1 MPSNRR
7 PRGHFPPFL
16 LTILC
21 AGLLA
26 PLTTVTAPA
35 LAAPKPQVSV
45 QGGAQRGTNDSE
57 IGIWANSPQ
66 TEVAVRNPAAGFL
79 RTTVR
84 WRNVPRGAF
93 LVSPEGVA
101 DAPSREGTTLSSR
114 VLVPGNSEARW
125 KLDPNLKD
133 DYTFVVS
140 GGEIKALELAK
151 RAGSVDFGI
160 HLGNALKP
168 LDKTLSGLAQF
179 PFPTYVVP
187 GNRDRVQDYVARTGE
202 VRREFAIGR
211 DRFLILDNA
220 EDAKFSGAQRAW
232 AAERLKAYRAEGAR
246 RIFVFMHW
254 PLVDPRKGKNAAMYD
269 RKEIRSLQSLFNEH
283 KVDAV
288 FASHIPVANISQRQG
303 VDYYIA
309 GPGHAM
315 VVQSQGPALSIRAL
329 P

>member
-1 MPSNRR
+1 MPSIRR
-7 PRGHFPPFL
+7 PRGRSPRLVCTL
-16 LTILC
+16 LCT
-21 AGLLA
+21 GLIA
-26 PLTTVTAPA
+26 PLVAWTSPA
-35 LAAPKPQVSV
+35 LAAPRPQVSV
-45 QGGAQRGTNDSE
+45 RDGAQRGTSDQE

-66 TEVAVRNPAAGFL
+66 TEVSVRNPAGGFL
-79 RTTVR
+79 RATVR
-84 WRNVPRGAF
+84 WRNVPKGAF

-114 VLVPGNSEARW
+114 LLVAGNSEARW

-133 DYTFVVS
+133 DYSFVVS
-140 GGEIKALELAK
+140 GGEIAALELAR
-151 RAGSVDFGI
+151 RAGGVDFGL

-168 LDKTLSGLAQF
+168 LDKTLSALSQL

-187 GNRDRVQDYVARTGE
+187 GNRDRKQDYVARTGE

-211 DRFLILDNA
+211 DRFLVLDNA

-232 AAERLKAYRAEGAR
+232 AAARLKAYRAEDAR
-246 RIFVFMHW
+246 RVFVFMHW
-254 PLVDPRKGKNAAMYD
+254 PMVDPRRGKNAAMYD
-269 RKEIRSLQSLFNEH
+269 RQEIRALQALFREN
-283 KVDAV
+283 KVSAV
-288 FASHIPVANISQRQG
+288 FSSHIPIADISQRSG

-315 VVQSQGPALSIRAL
+315 VVRTQGPSLSIRAL

>member
-1 MPSNRR
+1 MRD
-7 PRGHFPPFL
+7 
-16 LTILC
+16 
-21 AGLLA
+21 
-26 PLTTVTAPA
+26 
-35 LAAPKPQVSV
+35 
-45 QGGAQRGTNDSE
+45 GAQRGTSEQE

-66 TEVAVRNPAAGFL
+66 TEVSVRNPAGGFL
-79 RTTVR
+79 RATVR
-84 WRNVPRGAF
+84 WRNVPKGAF

-114 VLVPGNSEARW
+114 ILVAGNSEARW
-125 KLDPNLKD
+125 KLDPNLKN

-140 GGEIKALELAK
+140 GGDVKGLELAK
-151 RAGSVDFGI
+151 RTGTVDFGL

-168 LDKTLSGLAQF
+168 LDQTLNTLSQL

-187 GNRDRVQDYVARTGE
+187 GNRDRRQDYVARTGE

-220 EDAKFSGAQRAW
+220 EDQKFSSAQRAW
-232 AAERLKAYRAEGAR
+232 AAERLRAYRAEDAR

-254 PLVDPRKGKNAAMYD
+254 PMVDPRKGKNAAMYD
-269 RKEIRSLQSLFNEH
+269 RQEIRALQALFKEH
-283 KVDAV
+283 KVTAV
-288 FASHIPVANISQRQG
+288 FASHIPIADISQRQG

-315 VVQSQGPALSIRAL
+315 VVQSQGSSLSIRAL